1 VSGPANGAVRP
12 TTGDAYRVGTGAV
25 LPLEVRVTSGAE
37 ISGEHRVRA
46 DVCVIGTGA
55 GGAIAAKELAEGG
68 LDVVMLE
75 EGDHHTTDDLTARP
89 REMMDLLY
97 RDAGQTMTFGNVPIL
112 LPQGRAVGGTTLIN
126 SGTCFRTP
134 APVLRSWE
142 RDFGIAIDAESM
154 DPFFR
159 RVEREINVTQVPE
172 DVAGQNARIVK
183 RGADALGWSGDYLY
197 RNARGCVGSGVC
209 PSGCPT
215 SAKQHTAITYAVEAW
230 SAGATTYAGCRAD
243 RIVVESGRAR
253 GVEAVTSGGG
263 RLRVEAGTVFV
274 AGGAIQTPLLLM
286 RQSLGQQSIE
296 LGRNLTIHPATA
308 VLALMDEVVDMAV
321 GVPQSYYVDEF
332 APAGIMLE
340 GAGGPPEYV
349 ATLLPYSGER
359 HRDLMLEYRHVAE
372 FGAMISELSRG
383 RVQLRAGQPLV
394 LYNLLPPDL
403 AALQRGVELL
413 ARLFEAAGARRLL
426 LPLRRLPEIVPGDFE
441 SIRAAKLSPAD
452 FKLMAF
458 HPLGTARAHADPARG
473 VVDGD
478 LAVHGIAGLHIAD
491 GSVVPTP
498 LGVNPQETIMALATR
513 LAYHLLAK
521 PAPDDEPEPEQ
532 IAQPKTKAV
541 TSVVSH

>member
-1 VSGPANGAVRP
+1 
-12 TTGDAYRVGTGAV
+12 
-25 LPLEVRVTSGAE
+25 
-37 ISGEHRVRA
+37 
-46 DVCVIGTGA
+46 
-55 GGAIAAKELAEGG
+55 
-68 LDVVMLE
+68 
-75 EGDHHTTDDLTARP
+75 
-89 REMMDLLY
+89 
-97 RDAGQTMTFGNVPIL
+97 
-112 LPQGRAVGGTTLIN
+112 
-126 SGTCFRTP
+126 
-134 APVLRSWE
+134 
-142 RDFGIAIDAESM
+142 
-154 DPFFR
+154 
-159 RVEREINVTQVPE
+159 
-172 DVAGQNARIVK
+172 
-183 RGADALGWSGDYLY
+183 
-197 RNARGCVGSGVC
+197 
-209 PSGCPT
+209 
-215 SAKQHTAITYAVEAW
+215 
-230 SAGATTYAGCRAD
+230 
-243 RIVVESGRAR
+243 
-253 GVEAVTSGGG
+253 
-263 RLRVEAGTVFV
+263 
-274 AGGAIQTPLLLM
+274 
-286 RQSLGQQSIE
+286 
-296 LGRNLTIHPATA
+296 
-308 VLALMDEVVDMAV
+308 
-321 GVPQSYYVDEF
+321 VDEF

-372 FGAMISELSRG
+372 FGAMISEVSRG